1 MALIHRTRKLVGTA
15 LFRRMRNRLQVSI
28 TGNFTSTQD
37 ELSHS
42 SSGTLIPLPKK
53 INFSEQSL
61 VAEAHDG
68 TIVNRKFSW
77 NTSKC
82 GIYRSFSS
90 SRIPLRMSSGHFHL
104 VCSRI
109 GLGLSCR
116 LLGFLAIA
124 EQSRPKP
131 QSRRILVL
139 SMLPSPMALP

>member
-1 MALIHRTRKLVGTA
+1 M
-15 LFRRMRNRLQVSI
+15 SCP
-28 TGNFTSTQD
+28 
-37 ELSHS
+37 
-42 SSGTLIPLPKK
+42 IPRQAPSYRCQKK
-53 INFSEQSL
+53 TNFSEQSL

-90 SRIPLRMSSGHFHL
+90 SRIPLRMSSGHFHS

-116 LLGFLAIA
+116 LLGFLTCNCGAVAAEAAVSADSGAVDVAFADGATMIA
-124 EQSRPKP
+124 
-131 QSRRILVL
+131 
-139 SMLPSPMALP
+139 ALREES